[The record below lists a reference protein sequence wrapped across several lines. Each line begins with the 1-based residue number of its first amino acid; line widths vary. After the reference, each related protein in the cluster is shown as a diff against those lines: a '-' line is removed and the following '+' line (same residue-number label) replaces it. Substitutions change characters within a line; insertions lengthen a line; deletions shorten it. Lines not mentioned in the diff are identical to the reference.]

1 MPFTVSPKPQYAL
14 LQWAADRLELP
25 GGMWT
30 HDSRAVGVF
39 DDDNIR
45 ACLVMNHWSGECCE
59 ASFVSDGTKR
69 WITPGVVRELLTVPF
84 QRFGMRRIMARVSEE
99 DVDTQIAALRIGFK
113 FEARL
118 RQGMWDTRDAI
129 LFSMMAVEMPEEVT
143 DGRG

>member
-1 MPFTVSPKPQYAL
+1 MPFTVSPQPQYLL

-39 DDDNIR
+39 DEEKIR
-45 ACLVMNHWSGECCE
+45 ACLVMNKFSGEGCE
-59 ASFVSDGTKR
+59 ASFVSDGSKR
-69 WITPGVVRELLTVPF
+69 WITASVVRDLLAVPF
-84 QRFGMRRIMARVSEE
+84 QRFQMRRVLARVAET

-118 RQGMWDTRDAI
+118 RQGMWDDRDAI

-143 DGRG
+143 DGGR